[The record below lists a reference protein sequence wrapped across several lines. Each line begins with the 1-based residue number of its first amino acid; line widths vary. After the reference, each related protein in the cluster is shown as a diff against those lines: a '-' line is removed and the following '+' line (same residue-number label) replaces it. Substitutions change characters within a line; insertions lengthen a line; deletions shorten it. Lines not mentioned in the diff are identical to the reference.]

1 MYLRSDFF
9 NKSSKRSYLKA
20 DQVLAYF
27 GGIFSTFFLVFG
39 YLVSLY
45 NQNYYKLQMANR
57 LYKFVDLEKRASL
70 KRRPLMRSLKV
81 DNGES

>member
-39 YLVSLY
+39 FLVSLY

-57 LYKFVDLEKRASL
+57 LYKFVDLERRASL
-70 KRRPLMRSLKV
+70 IRKPLIRSIKP
-81 DNGES
+81 DHGGS